1 MIIRIIDG
9 LITKILSYKMSL
21 SYYAQP
27 DSHIKS
33 KRKGELDLFNYATKS
48 DVGKV
53 IVVDTS
59 EFPEKVDFV
68 SLNKFQFPIYNL
80 VML

>member
-9 LITKILSYKMSL
+9 LITKILSYKMS
-21 SYYAQP
+21 YYAQP
-27 DSHIKS
+27 DSHIES

-53 IVVDTS
+53 IPASD
-59 EFPEKVDFV
+59 
-68 SLNKFQFPIYNL
+68 I
-80 VML
+80 